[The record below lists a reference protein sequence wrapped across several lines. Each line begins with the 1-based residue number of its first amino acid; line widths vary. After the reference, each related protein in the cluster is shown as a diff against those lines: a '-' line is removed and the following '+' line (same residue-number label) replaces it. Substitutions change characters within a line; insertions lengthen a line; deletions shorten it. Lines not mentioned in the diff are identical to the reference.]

1 MTNPPGPQTP
11 PIDWP
16 DYDIGFI
23 DAIKRGFSKYATF
36 SGRASRA
43 EFWWW
48 VLGIYLINIVL
59 GIIVMV
65 SVIGTIASTT
75 TTTTDSS
82 GNTTLTTTDGSAGIS
97 GFAIVIIILF
107 VIWALATIIPSIAV
121 TVRRLHDAGYTG
133 WLYLLNLI
141 PFGGL
146 VVLVLC
152 ASQTS
157 PNAEQYGPPYTQGAP
172 RPGYGAPQGYSQTP
186 PPGYGQQ
193 PPQGYGQQPLQGYG
207 QQPPQGYGQQPPQGY
222 GQQPPQGYGQ

>member
-1 MTNPPGPQTP
+1 MTNLPGTQTP

-23 DAIKRGFSKYATF
+23 DAIKRGFTKYATF

-59 GIIVMV
+59 GIIVMIA
-65 SVIGTIASTT
+65 VIGSIAATT

-82 GNTTLTTTDGSAGIS
+82 GNTTLTTTDGGGGVS
-97 GFAIVIIILF
+97 GFAIVLIILF
-107 VIWALATIIPSIAV
+107 VIWTLATIVPNIAV
-121 TVRRLHDAGYTG
+121 AVRRLHDAGYTG
-133 WLYLLNLI
+133 WLYLLTLI
-141 PFGGL
+141 PFGGI

-157 PNAEQYGPPYTQGAP
+157 PNAEQYGPPYGQGAP
-172 RPGYGAPQGYSQTP
+172 MPGYGAPQGYAQTP
-186 PPGYGQQ
+186 PPGYS
-193 PPQGYGQQPLQGYG
+193 